1 MYSNICT
8 FTYNIYIYVYIY
20 THLYMYD
27 ICCIHVVKKRDNV
40 PCGVLAICQSPY
52 DVSCTWTL
60 DIWLKFIIYTYVCI

>member
-1 MYSNICT
+1 
-8 FTYNIYIYVYIY
+8 
-20 THLYMYD
+20 MYD

-52 DVSCTWTL
+52 DVWCTWTL